1 MLVVQYFRLLDY
13 SPFEV
18 AMLFL
23 FYESF
28 GFVTNL
34 VGGWLGARIGLDL
47 TMHIGIAMQAVALG
61 LLTVPDTR
69 LSVPRGSKGASG
81 GRRASFWQRP
91 CCHLSCPSSRRAR
104 RGQPLFEAL
113 ANLVVYKALGLDPAS
128 HLGAALHFFAKDT
141 AKIFALLVIVIY
153 LMGLLR
159 ALLSPERVREFVR
172 GRPDW
177 QARGFAVTL
186 GAVTPFCSCSS
197 VPLFIGFVE
206 AGIPLGVTFSFLIAS
221 PMINEVAA
229 VILVGILGW
238 KLAALYVGAGLL
250 VAWVGGIVMQSFRP
264 ERWVEEYVWRI
275 QMGQADLAE
284 PDRSFA
290 GRHRYAVTEVT
301 EIVGRI
307 WRWVLLGIGVGAL
320 FHGFVPEQWV
330 SANLGGD
337 AWYTVPVAVLMGI
350 PLYSNATGVIPVAE
364 AMLTKGVAVGTTLAL
379 MMSVA
384 ALSLPEM
391 LILRKVIKW
400 QALALFAGVL
410 AVAFTLVGWGFNVV
424 A

>member
-1 MLVVQYFRLLDY
+1 M
-13 SPFEV
+13 FEQ
-18 AMLFL
+18 L
-23 FYESF
+23 
-28 GFVTNL
+28 GNL
-34 VGGWLGARIGLDL
+34 VAFGL
-47 TMHIGIAMQAVALG
+47 LG
-61 LLTVPDTR
+61 LSSD
-69 LSVPRGSKGASG
+69 SASG
-81 GRRASFWQRP
+81 
-91 CCHLSCPSSRRAR
+91 
-104 RGQPLFEAL
+104 
-113 ANLVVYKALGLDPAS
+113 
-128 HLGAALHFFAKDT
+128 AAVQFFVMDV
-141 AKIFALLVIVIY
+141 AKIFVLLVIVIY
-153 LMGLLR
+153 VMGLLR
-159 ALLSPERVREFVR
+159 ALLSPERVRAFIQ

-206 AGIPLGVTFSFLIAS
+206 AGIPVGVTFSFLIAS

-250 VAWVGGIVMQSFRP
+250 VAWFGGIVMQSFKP
-264 ERWVEEYVWRI
+264 ERWVEEYVWKI
-275 QMGQADLAE
+275 QMGQANLPE

-290 GRHRYAVTEVT
+290 GRHRYAVAEVK

-307 WRWVLLGIGVGAL
+307 WKWVLLGIGVGAL

-330 SANLGGD
+330 SENLGGD
-337 AWYTVPVAVLMGI
+337 AWYTVPAAVLMGI

-410 AVAFTLVGWGFNVV
+410 AVAFTLVGWGFN
-424 A
+424 AIA